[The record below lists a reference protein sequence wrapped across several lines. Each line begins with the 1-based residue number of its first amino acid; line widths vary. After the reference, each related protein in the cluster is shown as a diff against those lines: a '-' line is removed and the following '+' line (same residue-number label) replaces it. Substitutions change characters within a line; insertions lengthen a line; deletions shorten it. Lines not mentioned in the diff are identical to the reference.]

1 MNWITLPRLLQCA
14 AGLFFINALW
24 STFIQHDEHL
34 FLNQFQ
40 VALLFL
46 VIAQLTKQ
54 NSIPRNDNR

>member
-1 MNWITLPRLLQCA
+1 MNWLTLPRLLQCA
-14 AGLFFINALW
+14 AALFFIDALW

-46 VIAQLTKQ
+46 VLAQLTKQ
-54 NSIPRNDNR
+54 NSIPSNDN

>member
-14 AGLFFINALW
+14 AALFFIDAIW
-24 STFIQHDEHL
+24 SMFIEHNEHV

-46 VIAQLTKQ
+46 LLAQLTKQ
-54 NSIPRNDNR
+54 KGDTSNDSR

>member
-14 AGLFFINALW
+14 AALFFIDALW

-46 VIAQLTKQ
+46 VLAQLTKQ
-54 NSIPRNDNR
+54 NSIPSNDN

>member
-46 VIAQLTKQ
+46 IFAQLIKQ
-54 NSIPRNDNR
+54 KGDASNHNR

>member
-14 AGLFFINALW
+14 AGLFFTNALW

-46 VIAQLTKQ
+46 ILAQLTKQ
-54 NSIPRNDNR
+54 KGDASHDS